1 MKIGV
6 IGTGAMGVNH
16 LRVLRAI
23 PQYQV
28 TCAAD
33 VNPENLDKACQGT
46 EIEKLT
52 DFRQALERVDA
63 VMVSTPTREHFE
75 ICRFF
80 LENGKHVLVEKP
92 ISRTLEEADQ
102 LIRIS
107 EDNRLVLAV
116 GHLERFNPAVEYIR
130 GLVHAP
136 LFIEIQ
142 RLGSFSP
149 RSLDIDV
156 ILDLMIHDLDII
168 LQWDRSGIREIRASG
183 VPVISRQIDIANVR
197 LEFNSGLV
205 ANLTASRVSQ
215 DKTRKLRIFQKDL
228 YMSAD
233 YMERSV
239 KTIQLLNGQIRETI
253 PQIPGVE
260 PLFNLWQNFRKT
272 IDSGINS
279 NVTGRDGRAALQLA
293 LQISAAIAPVRD
305 A

>member
-6 IGTGAMGVNH
+6 IGTGAMGNNH
-16 LRVLRAI
+16 LRVLRKI
-23 PQYQV
+23 EQVQV
-28 TCAAD
+28 TCAVD
-33 VNPENLDKACQGT
+33 VNQENLEKACQGT
-46 EIEKLT
+46 DIERMT
-52 DFRQALERVDA
+52 DFRQALARVDA
-63 VMVSTPTREHFE
+63 VMVSTPTRDHFD

-92 ISRTLEEADQ
+92 ISRTLDEADQ
-102 LIRIS
+102 LIRIA
-107 EDNRLVLAV
+107 EENGRVLAV
-116 GHLERFNPAVEYIR
+116 GHLERFNPAVEFIR
-130 GLVHAP
+130 GQVRKP

-168 LQWDRSGIREIRASG
+168 LQWDRSPIKEIRASG

-197 LEFNSGLV
+197 LEFASGLV

-228 YMSAD
+228 YISAD
-233 YMERSV
+233 YKDRSV
-239 KTIQLLNGQIRETI
+239 KMVHLQDGQIRETV
-253 PQIPGVE
+253 PQIPDVE
-260 PLFNLWQNFRKT
+260 PLFNLWQNFLKT
-272 IDSGINS
+272 ITSGINR
-279 NVTGRDGRAALQLA
+279 NVTGHDGRAALQLA
-293 LQISAAIAPVRD
+293 LRISAAIAPVRD